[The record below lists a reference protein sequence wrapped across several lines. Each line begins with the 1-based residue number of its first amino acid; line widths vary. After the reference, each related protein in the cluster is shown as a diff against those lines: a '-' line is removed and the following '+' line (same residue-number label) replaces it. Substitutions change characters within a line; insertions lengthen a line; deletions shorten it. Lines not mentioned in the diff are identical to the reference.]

1 MISPGRAFSLSKSR
15 ALAKDSSGLESQP
28 RVAPGATPITPARLE
43 VQDLG
48 LTSLGPMGLGPM
60 DLGPMDL
67 GPMDLGPV
75 GLGI

>member
-1 MISPGRAFSLSKSR
+1 MGEVISPGRAFSLSKSL
-15 ALAKDSSGLESQP
+15 ALAKGSSG
-28 RVAPGATPITPARLE
+28 VGAQRPKGPTPARLE

-60 DLGPMDL
+60 G
-67 GPMDLGPV
+67 LGPV